1 MTTILSFSTG
11 EEKLALPIN
20 DIWSIIRMVDLS
32 PDSGGYPGST
42 GTINFHGKII
52 PVFSVRGLP
61 GIPDREPLL
70 SDVLIIV
77 CQRGEYLAI
86 WADMTTGIQDLTLP
100 EETVDRVQR
109 KPGIRGVQCTGD
121 GTGIITGLAQ
131 FIAGIVDEK
140 RSAGDICKSHEPGH
154 ATAGTIQEPDDTAG
168 FAGINSILRKRADEL
183 AHPEEEN
190 HPKVIVE
197 LLRFGLMY
205 QEYAV
210 EMKYVREVIL
220 TGEITPV
227 PGTPDYIAGIYTT
240 RGEIISLVDL
250 RALFSLAEKGL
261 TDLNRVFV
269 ITNGT
274 ITFGISAD
282 TITGVD
288 TIRLENIRPAPPGY
302 TPISNE
308 YLKGVSGESLL
319 ILDAAAILADPRMI
333 IDESD

>member
-1 MTTILSFSTG
+1 MSTILSFAI
-11 EEKLALPIN
+11 EEHRFALPIS
-20 DIWSIIRMVDLS
+20 DIWSVIRMVDLAQ
-32 PDSGGYPGST
+32 DSGEYPGST

-52 PVFSVRGLP
+52 PVYSVRRLS
-61 GIPDREPLL
+61 GIPDRRLQV
-70 SDVLIIV
+70 SDVLIIIR
-77 CQRGEYLAI
+77 QRGEYLAL
-86 WADMTTGIQDLTLP
+86 WADMITGIEDLTIP
-100 EETVDRVQR
+100 EEPVSDTEPE
-109 KPGIRGVQCTGD
+109 PGFTGVYYTGD
-121 GTGIITGLAQ
+121 GTGIITNPAQ
-131 FIAGIVDEK
+131 FIAGIGAKRRSVGNKRTGNEVDT
-140 RSAGDICKSHEPGH
+140 
-154 ATAGTIQEPDDTAG
+154 ATVQAIQREADTAG
-168 FAGINSILRKRADEL
+168 FAGINSILRNRADLL
-183 AHPEEEN
+183 ARPEEEN
-190 HPKVIVE
+190 HPEVIVE

-227 PGTPDYIAGIYTT
+227 PVTPDYIAGICTT

-250 RALFSLAEKGL
+250 RALFSLPERDL

-274 ITFGISAD
+274 ITFGILAD

-288 TIRLENIRPAPPGY
+288 TIPLEKIEPAPPGF
-302 TPISNE
+302 TSIGDE
-308 YLKGVSGESLL
+308 YLKGVTGGNLV